1 MDITF
6 RLKTFLLK
14 TYRPILKKIS
24 LFLSI
29 LLTSHV
35 AHAEMSSII
44 KNTDSEL
51 PKSNSEEV
59 QPNITNSIHQNSPET
74 LEEGAMSG
82 NPAFTELFP
91 GTGALGRYLKFPDD
105 WGVKLGG
112 VTLSDTGKLFTGGQK
127 PGSVASNNAFILA
140 TSIDTEKAFGWRG
153 GKFGASFLQVNG
165 QNTNGYAGTVVGYDA
180 IVGAPPFHR
189 TELYTLYFEQE
200 IIKERLGVRAGK
212 LLGTVD
218 FNNVTKVHRY
228 KDDAHYIS
236 SLSSLLYT
244 SIFVNPTML
253 PAMSGYYDPAYGV
266 VMYTAPTENTWANAG
281 VYDGNKATG
290 LPSGIHNL
298 KVNDYVFSIGEAG
311 ISWLAGEDKQP
322 GQFGIGV
329 WHQSGQINA
338 QGIYGNIK
346 QTGAEGIYFYG
357 GQRVW
362 TSSKDKIH
370 FTDHS
375 EQAGTTD
382 FKTNKV
388 ASITM
393 FYQYGVNNSK
403 TMNVRQFVGA
413 GFTAFSF
420 IDERPDDSAGAGM
433 SLSFLNQNR
442 YQRASELMFQTY
454 YQAAIVPGAIFLQP
468 TLSYIP
474 TPGQIPDNLN
484 YTPRPGQAPNLSPAV
499 VGTLRLTGVF

>member
-1 MDITF
+1 MFLNFEAIKENIYLRPVLTITGLTILICF
-6 RLKTFLLK
+6 TPYSAHSEMISAPTDVASEGAKINTQNQLGSTELNNQNPPQPLK
-14 TYRPILKKIS
+14 
-24 LFLSI
+24 
-29 LLTSHV
+29 
-35 AHAEMSSII
+35 
-44 KNTDSEL
+44 
-51 PKSNSEEV
+51 
-59 QPNITNSIHQNSPET
+59 
-74 LEEGAMSG
+74 EGAMSG

-91 GTGALGRYLKFPDD
+91 GTGALGRFLKFPDD
-105 WGVKLGG
+105 WGVRLGG
-112 VTLSDTGKLFTGGQK
+112 VTLSDTGKLFTGGEK
-127 PGSVASNNAFILA
+127 PGAVASNNAFILA
-140 TSIDTEKAFGWRG
+140 TSIDTEKAFGWKG

-165 QNTNGYAGTVVGYDA
+165 QNTNGYAGTVIGYDA
-180 IVGAPPFHR
+180 IVGAPPFNR
-189 TELYTLYFEQE
+189 TELYTLYFDQE
-200 IIKERLGVRAGK
+200 LFKERMGVRVGK
-212 LLGTVD
+212 LLATVD
-218 FNNVTKVHRY
+218 FNNVTKVHRF

-244 SIFVNPTML
+244 SIFVNPTII

-266 VMYTAPTENTWANAG
+266 MMYTAPTENTWATAG

-322 GQFGIGV
+322 GQFGIGA
-329 WHQSGQINA
+329 WHQSGQINV
-338 QGIYGNIK
+338 QGIYGNLK
-346 QTGAEGIYFYG
+346 QTGAEGVYVYG

-362 TSSKDKIH
+362 TSDKDKTY

-375 EQAGTTD
+375 EEGEND
-382 FKTNKV
+382 EFKTKKV
-388 ASITM
+388 ASISM

-403 TMNVRQFVGA
+403 TMPVRQFVGA

-420 IDERPDDSAGAGM
+420 IANRPEDSFGAGM

-454 YQAAIVPGAIFLQP
+454 YQAAIIPGAIFLQP

-474 TPGQIPDNLN
+474 TPGQIPDNLD
-484 YTPRPGQAPNLSPAV
+484 YKPKPGQAPNLPPTVA
-499 VGTLRLTGVF
+499 GTLRLTGVF

>member
-14 TYRPILKKIS
+14 KYRLILKKIS

-44 KNTDSEL
+44 KNIDSEL

-59 QPNITNSIHQNSPET
+59 QPNITNSIHQNSPEP

-180 IVGAPPFHR
+180 IVGAAPFHR
-189 TELYTLYFEQE
+189 TELYTLYFDQE

-212 LLGTVD
+212 LLATVD

-253 PAMSGYYDPAYGV
+253 PAMS
-266 VMYTAPTENTWANAG
+266 
-281 VYDGNKATG
+281 
-290 LPSGIHNL
+290 
-298 KVNDYVFSIGEAG
+298 
-311 ISWLAGEDKQP
+311 
-322 GQFGIGV
+322 
-329 WHQSGQINA
+329 
-338 QGIYGNIK
+338 
-346 QTGAEGIYFYG
+346 
-357 GQRVW
+357 
-362 TSSKDKIH
+362 
-370 FTDHS
+370 
-375 EQAGTTD
+375 
-382 FKTNKV
+382 
-388 ASITM
+388 
-393 FYQYGVNNSK
+393 
-403 TMNVRQFVGA
+403 
-413 GFTAFSF
+413 
-420 IDERPDDSAGAGM
+420 
-433 SLSFLNQNR
+433 
-442 YQRASELMFQTY
+442 
-454 YQAAIVPGAIFLQP
+454 
-468 TLSYIP
+468 
-474 TPGQIPDNLN
+474 
-484 YTPRPGQAPNLSPAV
+484 
-499 VGTLRLTGVF
+499 